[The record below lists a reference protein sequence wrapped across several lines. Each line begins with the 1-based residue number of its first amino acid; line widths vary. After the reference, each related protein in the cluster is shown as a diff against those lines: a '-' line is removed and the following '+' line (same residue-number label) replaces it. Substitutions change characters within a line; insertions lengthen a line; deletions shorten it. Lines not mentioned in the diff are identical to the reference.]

1 VSWNADGSLAF
12 HGRIDQQ
19 IKLRRFRIEP
29 GEIEAALLDHPSFA
43 QAVVVFH
50 KDDPANPRPIA

>member
-1 VSWNADGSLAF
+1 VECRRQSRLSRPDRSADQAASLP
-12 HGRIDQQ
+12 HRT
-19 IKLRRFRIEP
+19 